1 MGKDPRRARGE
12 LILAVLLF
20 GTIGLFRRGMDLP
33 SSVIALGRGSIGTLF
48 LLFSALL
55 RGKALD
61 TAAIRR
67 KLPWLILS
75 GGLIGFNWILLFESY
90 RYTTV
95 ATATLCYY
103 MAPVIVILASPWL
116 LKERLTLRRGLCAAA
131 AVLGMVLVSGV
142 LTESRGGDL
151 RGVLFGLGAA
161 ALYASVV
168 LVNQRLRDMDA
179 LEKTVVQLGA
189 AALILL
195 PYVLATEDLSAL
207 TWNAPS
213 LLLLLILGVVHTGW
227 AYSLYFGSMGALPAQ
242 TVALCSYLDP
252 VTAVLLSALVLREPL
267 GLTGPS
273 ARPWCWGRLWSAS
286 CRSEKTNDPQRLA
299 VRPNPLDGRRVFRYT
314 EYIREMVSS
323 VKGGPPWNSI
333 SRRPPPSCCP
343 CSCSAGSCPW
353 DGDVP
358 GSASPAGCRFWG
370 APSSPPWP

>member
-1 MGKDPRRARGE
+1 M
-12 LILAVLLF
+12 
-20 GTIGLFRRGMDLP
+20 
-33 SSVIALGRGSIGTLF
+33 
-48 LLFSALL
+48 
-55 RGKALD
+55 
-61 TAAIRR
+61 
-67 KLPWLILS
+67 
-75 GGLIGFNWILLFESY
+75 
-90 RYTTV
+90 

-207 TWNAPS
+207 TWNVPS
-213 LLLLLILGVVHTGW
+213 LLLLLVLGVVHTGW

-267 GLTGPS
+267 GLPG
-273 ARPWCWGRLWSAS
+273 AVGAALVLGAALV
-286 CRSEKTNDPQRLA
+286 SELPERKRQ
-299 VRPNPLDGRRVFRYT
+299 
-314 EYIREMVSS
+314 
-323 VKGGPPWNSI
+323 
-333 SRRPPPSCCP
+333 
-343 CSCSAGSCPW
+343 
-353 DGDVP
+353 
-358 GSASPAGCRFWG
+358 
-370 APSSPPWP
+370 

>member
-20 GTIGLFRRGMDLP
+20 GTIGLFRRGIALP
-33 SSVIALGRGSIGTLF
+33 SSVVALGRGLIGTLF
-48 LLFSALL
+48 LLLYALL
-55 RGKALD
+55 RGRRLD
-61 TAAIRR
+61 GAAIRR

-116 LKERLTLRRGLCAAA
+116 LKERLTLRRGLCAGA
-131 AVLGMVLVSGV
+131 AVLGMIPVSGV
-142 LTESRGGDL
+142 LTEGRSGNL

-168 LVNQRLRDMDA
+168 LVNQRLREMDA

-195 PYVLATEDLSAL
+195 PYVLATEEVAAL
-207 TWNAPS
+207 RWDGRS
-213 LLLLLILGVVHTGW
+213 LLLLAILGIIHTGW
-227 AYSLYFGSMGALPAQ
+227 AYALYFGSMGALPAQ

-252 VTAVLLSALVLREPL
+252 VTAVLLSALALREPL
-267 GLTGPS
+267 GAAGAVGAALVLG
-273 ARPWCWGRLWSAS
+273 AALV
-286 CRSEKTNDPQRLA
+286 SELPERKDR
-299 VRPNPLDGRRVFRYT
+299 
-314 EYIREMVSS
+314 
-323 VKGGPPWNSI
+323 
-333 SRRPPPSCCP
+333 
-343 CSCSAGSCPW
+343 
-353 DGDVP
+353 
-358 GSASPAGCRFWG
+358 
-370 APSSPPWP
+370 

>member
-20 GTIGLFRRGMDLP
+20 GTIGLFRRGIALP
-33 SSVIALGRGSIGTLF
+33 SSVVALGRGFIGTLF
-48 LLFSALL
+48 LLLYALL
-55 RGKALD
+55 RGRRLD
-61 TAAIRR
+61 GAAIRR

-116 LKERLTLRRGLCAAA
+116 LKERLTLRRGLCAGA
-131 AVLGMVLVSGV
+131 AVLGMIPVSGV
-142 LTESRGGDL
+142 LTEGRSGNL

-168 LVNQRLRDMDA
+168 LVNQRLREMDA

-195 PYVLATEDLSAL
+195 PYVLATEEVAAL
-207 TWNAPS
+207 RWDGRS
-213 LLLLLILGVVHTGW
+213 LLLLAILGIIHTGW
-227 AYSLYFGSMGALPAQ
+227 AYALYFGSMGALPAQ
-242 TVALCSYLDP
+242 TVALCSYMDP

-267 GLTGPS
+267 GAAGAIGAALVLG
-273 ARPWCWGRLWSAS
+273 AALV
-286 CRSEKTNDPQRLA
+286 SELPERKDQ
-299 VRPNPLDGRRVFRYT
+299 
-314 EYIREMVSS
+314 
-323 VKGGPPWNSI
+323 
-333 SRRPPPSCCP
+333 
-343 CSCSAGSCPW
+343 
-353 DGDVP
+353 
-358 GSASPAGCRFWG
+358 
-370 APSSPPWP
+370 

>member
-12 LILAVLLF
+12 LVLAVLLF

-33 SSVIALGRGSIGTLF
+33 SSVIALGRGFIGTLF
-48 LLFSALL
+48 LLLSALL

-161 ALYASVV
+161 AL
-168 LVNQRLRDMDA
+168 
-179 LEKTVVQLGA
+179 
-189 AALILL
+189 ILL

-213 LLLLLILGVVHTGW
+213 LLLLLVLGVVHTGW

-267 GLTGPS
+267 GLPG
-273 ARPWCWGRLWSAS
+273 AVGAALVLGAALV
-286 CRSEKTNDPQRLA
+286 SELPERKRQ
-299 VRPNPLDGRRVFRYT
+299 
-314 EYIREMVSS
+314 
-323 VKGGPPWNSI
+323 
-333 SRRPPPSCCP
+333 
-343 CSCSAGSCPW
+343 
-353 DGDVP
+353 
-358 GSASPAGCRFWG
+358 
-370 APSSPPWP
+370 

>member
-20 GTIGLFRRGMDLP
+20 GTIGLFRRGIALP
-33 SSVIALGRGSIGTLF
+33 SSVVALGRGFIGTLF
-48 LLFSALL
+48 LLLYALL
-55 RGKALD
+55 RGRRLD
-61 TAAIRR
+61 GAAIRR

-116 LKERLTLRRGLCAAA
+116 LKERLTLRRGLCAGA
-131 AVLGMVLVSGV
+131 AVLGMIPVSGV
-142 LTESRGGDL
+142 LTEGRSGNL

-168 LVNQRLRDMDA
+168 LVNQRLREMDA

-195 PYVLATEDLSAL
+195 PYVLATEEVAAL
-207 TWNAPS
+207 RWDGRS
-213 LLLLLILGVVHTGW
+213 LLLLAILGIIHTGW
-227 AYSLYFGSMGALPAQ
+227 AYALYFGSMGALPAQ
-242 TVALCSYLDP
+242 TVALCSYMDP

-267 GLTGPS
+267 GAAGAVGAALVLG
-273 ARPWCWGRLWSAS
+273 AALV
-286 CRSEKTNDPQRLA
+286 SELPERKDQ
-299 VRPNPLDGRRVFRYT
+299 
-314 EYIREMVSS
+314 
-323 VKGGPPWNSI
+323 
-333 SRRPPPSCCP
+333 
-343 CSCSAGSCPW
+343 
-353 DGDVP
+353 
-358 GSASPAGCRFWG
+358 
-370 APSSPPWP
+370 

>member
-1 MGKDPRRARGE
+1 MGMDPRRARGE
-12 LILAVLLF
+12 LVLAVLLF

-33 SSVIALGRGSIGTLF
+33 SSVIALGRGFIGALF
-48 LLFSALL
+48 LLLSALL

-90 RYTTV
+90 RYTMV

-103 MAPVIVILASPWL
+103 MAPVIVILASSWL

-207 TWNAPS
+207 RWNAPS
-213 LLLLLILGVVHTGW
+213 LLHLLILGVVHTGW

-267 GLTGPS
+267 GLAG
-273 ARPWCWGRLWSAS
+273 AIGAALVLGAALV
-286 CRSEKTNDPQRLA
+286 SELPERKDQ
-299 VRPNPLDGRRVFRYT
+299 
-314 EYIREMVSS
+314 
-323 VKGGPPWNSI
+323 
-333 SRRPPPSCCP
+333 
-343 CSCSAGSCPW
+343 
-353 DGDVP
+353 
-358 GSASPAGCRFWG
+358 
-370 APSSPPWP
+370 

>member
-33 SSVIALGRGSIGTLF
+33 SSVIALGRGLIGTLF
-48 LLFSALL
+48 LLLSALL

-207 TWNAPS
+207 TWNALS

-267 GLTGPS
+267 GLPG
-273 ARPWCWGRLWSAS
+273 AVGAALVLGAALV
-286 CRSEKTNDPQRLA
+286 SELPERKRQ
-299 VRPNPLDGRRVFRYT
+299 
-314 EYIREMVSS
+314 
-323 VKGGPPWNSI
+323 
-333 SRRPPPSCCP
+333 
-343 CSCSAGSCPW
+343 
-353 DGDVP
+353 
-358 GSASPAGCRFWG
+358 
-370 APSSPPWP
+370 

>member
-20 GTIGLFRRGMDLP
+20 GTIGLFRRGIALP
-33 SSVIALGRGSIGTLF
+33 SSVVALGRGFIGTLF
-48 LLFSALL
+48 LLLYALL
-55 RGKALD
+55 RGRRLD
-61 TAAIRR
+61 GAAIRR

-116 LKERLTLRRGLCAAA
+116 LKERLTLRRGLCAGA
-131 AVLGMVLVSGV
+131 AVLGMIPVSGV
-142 LTESRGGDL
+142 LTEGRSGNL

-168 LVNQRLRDMDA
+168 LVNQRLREMDA

-195 PYVLATEDLSAL
+195 PYVLATEEVAAL
-207 TWNAPS
+207 RWDGRS
-213 LLLLLILGVVHTGW
+213 LLLLAILGIIHTGW
-227 AYSLYFGSMGALPAQ
+227 AYALYFGSMGALPAQ
-242 TVALCSYLDP
+242 TVALCSYMDP

-267 GLTGPS
+267 GAAGAVGAALVLG
-273 ARPWCWGRLWSAS
+273 AALV
-286 CRSEKTNDPQRLA
+286 SELPERNDR
-299 VRPNPLDGRRVFRYT
+299 
-314 EYIREMVSS
+314 
-323 VKGGPPWNSI
+323 
-333 SRRPPPSCCP
+333 
-343 CSCSAGSCPW
+343 
-353 DGDVP
+353 
-358 GSASPAGCRFWG
+358 
-370 APSSPPWP
+370 

>member
-20 GTIGLFRRGMDLP
+20 GTIGLFRRGIALP
-33 SSVIALGRGSIGTLF
+33 SSVVALGRGFIGTLF
-48 LLFSALL
+48 LLLYALL
-55 RGKALD
+55 RGRRLD
-61 TAAIRR
+61 GAAIRR

-116 LKERLTLRRGLCAAA
+116 LKERLTLRRGLCAGA
-131 AVLGMVLVSGV
+131 AVLGMIPVSGV
-142 LTESRGGDL
+142 LTEGRSGNL

-168 LVNQRLRDMDA
+168 LVNQRLREMDA

-195 PYVLATEDLSAL
+195 PYVLATEEVAAL
-207 TWNAPS
+207 RWDGRS
-213 LLLLLILGVVHTGW
+213 LLLLAILGIIHTGW
-227 AYSLYFGSMGALPAQ
+227 AYALYFGSMGALPVQ
-242 TVALCSYLDP
+242 TVALCSYMDP

-267 GLTGPS
+267 GAAGAVGAALVLG
-273 ARPWCWGRLWSAS
+273 AALV
-286 CRSEKTNDPQRLA
+286 SELPERNDR
-299 VRPNPLDGRRVFRYT
+299 
-314 EYIREMVSS
+314 
-323 VKGGPPWNSI
+323 
-333 SRRPPPSCCP
+333 
-343 CSCSAGSCPW
+343 
-353 DGDVP
+353 
-358 GSASPAGCRFWG
+358 
-370 APSSPPWP
+370 

>member
-1 MGKDPRRARGE
+1 MSPVTRAKLD
-12 LILAVLLF
+12 LIFSVAVF
-20 GTIGLFRRGMDLP
+20 GTIGIFVRSIPLP
-33 SSVIALGRGSIGTLF
+33 SSVIALGRGFIGTLF
-48 LLFSALL
+48 LLLSAAL

-179 LEKTVVQLGA
+179 L
-189 AALILL
+189 ILL

-213 LLLLLILGVVHTGW
+213 LLLLLVLGVVHTGW

-267 GLTGPS
+267 GLPG
-273 ARPWCWGRLWSAS
+273 AVGAALVLGAALV
-286 CRSEKTNDPQRLA
+286 SEQPERKRQ
-299 VRPNPLDGRRVFRYT
+299 
-314 EYIREMVSS
+314 
-323 VKGGPPWNSI
+323 
-333 SRRPPPSCCP
+333 
-343 CSCSAGSCPW
+343 
-353 DGDVP
+353 
-358 GSASPAGCRFWG
+358 
-370 APSSPPWP
+370 

>member
-20 GTIGLFRRGMDLP
+20 GTIGLFRRGIALP
-33 SSVIALGRGSIGTLF
+33 SSVVALGRGFIGTLF
-48 LLFSALL
+48 LLLYALL
-55 RGKALD
+55 RGRRLD
-61 TAAIRR
+61 GAAIRR

-116 LKERLTLRRGLCAAA
+116 LKERLTLRRGLCAGA
-131 AVLGMVLVSGV
+131 AVLGMIPVSGV
-142 LTESRGGDL
+142 LTEGRSGNL

-168 LVNQRLRDMDA
+168 LVNQRLREMDA

-195 PYVLATEDLSAL
+195 PYVLATEEVAAL
-207 TWNAPS
+207 HWDGRS
-213 LLLLLILGVVHTGW
+213 LLLLAILGIIHTGW
-227 AYSLYFGSMGALPAQ
+227 AYALYFGSMGALPAQ
-242 TVALCSYLDP
+242 TVALCSYMDP

-267 GLTGPS
+267 GAAGAVGAALVLG
-273 ARPWCWGRLWSAS
+273 AALV
-286 CRSEKTNDPQRLA
+286 SELPERKDQ
-299 VRPNPLDGRRVFRYT
+299 
-314 EYIREMVSS
+314 
-323 VKGGPPWNSI
+323 
-333 SRRPPPSCCP
+333 
-343 CSCSAGSCPW
+343 
-353 DGDVP
+353 
-358 GSASPAGCRFWG
+358 
-370 APSSPPWP
+370 

>member
-33 SSVIALGRGSIGTLF
+33 SSVIALGRGLIGTLF
-48 LLFSALL
+48 LLLSALL

-227 AYSLYFGSMGALPAQ
+227 AYSLYF
-242 TVALCSYLDP
+242 
-252 VTAVLLSALVLREPL
+252 SAPW
-267 GLTGPS
+267 GPS
-273 ARPWCWGRLWSAS
+273 RPRPWPSAAIWTPSRRCSSPPWSSGSPWASRAPWALPWCWGPPSSAS
-286 CRSEKTNDPQRLA
+286 CRSESANDPPRPA
-299 VRPNPLDGRRVFRYT
+299 IRPNPLDGRRVFRYT
-314 EYIREMVSS
+314 GTVRKRWYY
-323 VKGGPPWNSI
+323 P
-333 SRRPPPSCCP
+333 
-343 CSCSAGSCPW
+343 
-353 DGDVP
+353 
-358 GSASPAGCRFWG
+358 
-370 APSSPPWP
+370 

>member
-20 GTIGLFRRGMDLP
+20 GTIGLFRRGIALP
-33 SSVIALGRGSIGTLF
+33 SSVVALGRGFIGTLF
-48 LLFSALL
+48 LLLYALL
-55 RGKALD
+55 RGRRLD
-61 TAAIRR
+61 GAAIRR

-116 LKERLTLRRGLCAAA
+116 LKERLTLRRGLCAGA
-131 AVLGMVLVSGV
+131 AVLGMIPVSGV
-142 LTESRGGDL
+142 LTEGRSGNL

-168 LVNQRLRDMDA
+168 LVNQRLREMDA

-195 PYVLATEDLSAL
+195 PYVLATEEAAAL
-207 TWNAPS
+207 RWDGRS
-213 LLLLLILGVVHTGW
+213 LLLLAILGIVHTGW
-227 AYSLYFGSMGALPAQ
+227 AYALYFGSMGALPAQ
-242 TVALCSYLDP
+242 TVALCSYMDP

-267 GLTGPS
+267 GAAGAVGAALVLG
-273 ARPWCWGRLWSAS
+273 AALV
-286 CRSEKTNDPQRLA
+286 SELPERNDR
-299 VRPNPLDGRRVFRYT
+299 
-314 EYIREMVSS
+314 
-323 VKGGPPWNSI
+323 
-333 SRRPPPSCCP
+333 
-343 CSCSAGSCPW
+343 
-353 DGDVP
+353 
-358 GSASPAGCRFWG
+358 
-370 APSSPPWP
+370 

>member
-33 SSVIALGRGSIGTLF
+33 SSVIALGRGFIGTLF

-61 TAAIRR
+61 TAPIRR
-67 KLPWLILS
+67 KLPWLILTRP
-75 GGLIGFNWILLFESY
+75 LIAINWILLFESY

-168 LVNQRLRDMDA
+168 LVNQRLREMDA
-179 LEKTVVQLGA
+179 LVKPGVQLGA
-189 AALILL
+189 AAL
-195 PYVLATEDLSAL
+195 
-207 TWNAPS
+207 
-213 LLLLLILGVVHTGW
+213 
-227 AYSLYFGSMGALPAQ
+227 
-242 TVALCSYLDP
+242 
-252 VTAVLLSALVLREPL
+252 
-267 GLTGPS
+267 
-273 ARPWCWGRLWSAS
+273 
-286 CRSEKTNDPQRLA
+286 
-299 VRPNPLDGRRVFRYT
+299 
-314 EYIREMVSS
+314 
-323 VKGGPPWNSI
+323 
-333 SRRPPPSCCP
+333 SRRP
-343 CSCSAGSCPW
+343 CSSCPTSW
-353 DGDVP
+353 
-358 GSASPAGCRFWG
+358 RRRT
-370 APSSPPWP
+370 SPP